1 MAYICM
7 LVDMWRS
14 IAYIGCRDAGM
25 GWGRLGL
32 WGTGSGAGAH
42 DHEAEPRCTKCR
54 SRRLDKFIQFNFS
67 ITEEGIPTPQNTE
80 SFGTDPRAGGL
91 SRFTFSA
98 RRRGREAGTSPKP
111 RARDSE
117 RPRVRETRKVSPPG
131 TGAGTGTGT
140 GTGRSRYIHT
150 LNQDGTYTR
159 PVAVRLQEMSVAA
172 TPAASSESAPA

>member
-1 MAYICM
+1 
-7 LVDMWRS
+7 MWGS

-32 WGTGSGAGAH
+32 WGTGAGGA
-42 DHEAEPRCTKCR
+42 R
-54 SRRLDKFIQFNFS
+54 SRRLDKFNFLVFCSEFGPVPTSPTPLS

-111 RARDSE
+111 RARDSDVGE
-117 RPRVRETRKVSPPG
+117 TSVRETRKVSP
-131 TGAGTGTGT
+131 TVTGTGT
-140 GTGRSRYIHT
+140 
-150 LNQDGTYTR
+150 YTR
-159 PVAVRLQEMSVAA
+159 STKTVHTHGQSQSVFRRCLSQPPQLPAQSLRLL
-172 TPAASSESAPA
+172 ASCRRRRFLRG